1 MWARYTPRPLQ
12 PFQTS
17 EMGMLIEPV
26 TLEILNTR
34 VAAASEEMA
43 LTLKRTGR
51 SLYVKEAVDFAVGL
65 VDLKGKFFA
74 TPRNFGSALIDYDCM
89 PTIRGVGALEE
100 GDVILTNHPYF
111 SSGLVS
117 HTPDLTFIKPYFHDG
132 QIICYGYDFIHS
144 TDVGGKVPSSISP
157 TNTEIFQEGLLI
169 PPLKI
174 KKRGELNGDLVE
186 LYRANVRTPD
196 LNMQDMAAMFAAI
209 EIGEKRVAEIVADH
223 GVDTFLQAQTDLQEY
238 ASQKSRAVLRRI
250 PDGIYDFWDF
260 MDDDAVTPVPVRI
273 RVKATVRDGLV
284 HLDYT
289 GTDPQ
294 VMSAYNVPTLSTRHP
309 WLTTRIMHYVT
320 THDPTTPLNAGIFEP
335 VTTYVPVGA
344 ILNPEFPAATG
355 VRAAT
360 AYRCND
366 AATGALSYGV
376 PQDMPAPSGGAMVP
390 VVLAEFDKRTN
401 QRNVL
406 VLNSIIVGSGARYG
420 SDGYDGVD
428 GSISTIRN
436 TPAEKSELEAG
447 VNIIEYG
454 LNPDSAGPG
463 RWRGGLG
470 LLFTFRVTQG
480 GGAVLGRGLERFRF
494 RPWGMAGGRPG
505 ANMRVILNKDTDREQ
520 DLGKIDMVH
529 VDEGDTVTFMTPGGG
544 GYGDPFHRDPAVV
557 LTDVQAGYVSDAAAT
572 RDYGVVIHDG
582 QVDSVATETLREKR
596 APTTNELS
604 FDFGPERKAWDTV
617 FTDER
622 MFALNR
628 LLLNLPASTRQNVR
642 QDLYYRVVPNLRDP
656 QKLAE
661 NVLITDPQRQAAMLD
676 AEIEALEKTTAAT

>member
-1 MWARYTPRPLQ
+1 MQ
-12 PFQTS
+12 
-17 EMGMLIEPV
+17 IEPV
-26 TLEILNTR
+26 VLEILNTR
-34 VAAASEEMA
+34 AAAASEEMA

-51 SLYVKEAVDFAVGL
+51 SLYVKEAIDFAVGL
-65 VDLKGKFFA
+65 VDLEGKFFA

-89 PTIRGVGALEE
+89 PTIAGAGELEE

-111 SSGLVS
+111 SGGLVN
-117 HTPDLTFIKPYFHDG
+117 HTPDLTFIKPYFHAG
-132 QIICYGYDFIHS
+132 RIVCYGYDFIHS

-157 TNTEIFQEGLLI
+157 TNSEIFQEGLLI

-174 KKRGELNGDLVE
+174 RKRGRINDDLIA

-196 LNMQDMAAMFAAI
+196 LNLQDMSAMFAAI
-209 EIGEKRVAEIVADH
+209 ETGERRVAEIIADF
-223 GVDTFLQAQTDLQEY
+223 GVETFLKAQRDLQEY
-238 ASQKSRAVLRRI
+238 AARKSRAVLRRI
-250 PDGIYDFWDF
+250 PDGEYDFWDF
-260 MDDDAVTPVPVRI
+260 MDDDAVTPIPVRL
-273 RVKATVRDGLV
+273 RVRATVRDGTV

-294 VMSAYNVPTLSTRHP
+294 VLSAYNVPTLSTRHP

-335 VTTYVPVGA
+335 VTTHVPVGA

-366 AATGALSYGV
+366 AATGALSHGV
-376 PQDMPAPSGGAMVP
+376 PKDMPAPSGGAMVP
-390 VVLAEFDKRTN
+390 VVLAEFDRRTN
-401 QRNVL
+401 RRNVL

-447 VNIIEYG
+447 VEILEYR
-454 LNPDSAGPG
+454 LNSDSAGPG

-480 GGAVLGRGLERFRF
+480 GSAVLGRGLERFRF

-505 ANMRVILNKDTDREQ
+505 ANMRVVLNRGTERER
-520 DLGKIDMVH
+520 DLGKIDMVQL
-529 VDEGDTVTFMTPGGG
+529 DEGDTVTFMTPGGG
-544 GYGDPFHRDPAVV
+544 GYGDPFLRDPAAV
-557 LTDVQAGYVSDAAAT
+557 LRDVRAGHVSAESAE
-572 RDYGVVIHDG
+572 RDYGVAIRDG
-582 QVDSVATETLREKR
+582 AVDGDATAALRGR
-596 APTTNELS
+596 RPTESNELS
-604 FDFGPERKAWDTV
+604 FDFGPERAAWDEV

-628 LLLNLPASTRQNVR
+628 LLLDTPASVR
-642 QDLYYRVVPNLRDP
+642 QAVRREVYCRVVPNLEEP
-656 QKLAE
+656 EKLAANE
-661 NVLITDPQRQAAMLD
+661 LITDAARQGAVLDREIARLDEARDADPGSGRGSASQR
-676 AEIEALEKTTAAT
+676 

>member
-1 MWARYTPRPLQ
+1 MKID
-12 PFQTS
+12 S
-17 EMGMLIEPV
+17 I
-26 TLEILNTR
+26 TLEILNTK

-51 SLYVKEAVDFAVGL
+51 SLYVKEAIDFAVGL

-74 TPRNFGSALIDYDCM
+74 TPRDLGSALIDYDCM
-89 PTIRGVGALEE
+89 PTISGAGPLED

-111 SSGLVS
+111 SGGLVS

-132 QIICYGYDFIHS
+132 KIVCYGYDFIHS

-157 TNTEIFQEGLLI
+157 SSTEIFQEGLLI

-174 KKRGELNGDLVE
+174 MKRGEINEDVIT

-196 LNMQDMAAMFAAI
+196 LNLQDMKAMFAAI
-209 EIGEKRVAEIVADH
+209 ETGEQRVAEMIAQH
-223 GVDTFLQAQTDLQEY
+223 GVETFMQAQSDLQEY
-238 ASQKSRAVLRRI
+238 AGLKAREVLRRI
-250 PDGIYDFWDF
+250 PDGEYDFWDF
-260 MDDDAVTPVPVRI
+260 MDDDAVTPVPVRFRI
-273 RVKATVRDGLV
+273 KTTVTDGKV

-320 THDPTTPLNAGIFEP
+320 THDPTTPLNAGIFDP
-335 VTTYVPVGA
+335 VTTFVPVGTV
-344 ILNPEFPAATG
+344 LNPEFPAATG
-355 VRAAT
+355 VRAAS

-390 VVLAEFDKRTN
+390 VVLAEYDKRTN
-401 QRNVL
+401 KRNVL

-447 VNIIEYG
+447 VDIIEYG

-463 RWRGGLG
+463 EWRGGLG
-470 LLFTFRVTQG
+470 LKFTFRVTQG
-480 GGAVLGRGLERFRF
+480 GSAVLGRGLERFRF
-494 RPWGMAGGRPG
+494 RPWGMAGGQPG
-505 ANMRVILNKDTDREQ
+505 ANMRVVLNKGSDAER
-520 DLGKIDMVH
+520 DLGKIDMEQLE
-529 VDEGDTVTFMTPGGG
+529 EGDTVSFMTPGGG
-544 GYGDPFHRDPAVV
+544 GYGDPFRRGPLAV
-557 LTDVQAGYVSDAAAT
+557 LDDVRAGYVSLDSAE
-572 RDYGVVIHDG
+572 RDYGVVIQRGRIDEE
-582 QVDSVATETLREKR
+582 ATKDRR
-596 APTTNELS
+596 ASRPLHSSNEMT
-604 FDFGPERKAWDTV
+604 FDFGPEREAWDTV
-617 FTDER
+617 FTDPR
-622 MFALNR
+622 MFDLNEAL
-628 LLLNLPASTRQNVR
+628 LTIPASVR
-642 QDLYYRVVPNLRDP
+642 QDIRQGIFHRVVPNLADP
-656 QKLAE
+656 EKLE
-661 NVLITDPQRQAAMLD
+661 RNELITDPDRQGAALD
-676 AEIEALEKTTAAT
+676 TEIANLMEQVAANSL